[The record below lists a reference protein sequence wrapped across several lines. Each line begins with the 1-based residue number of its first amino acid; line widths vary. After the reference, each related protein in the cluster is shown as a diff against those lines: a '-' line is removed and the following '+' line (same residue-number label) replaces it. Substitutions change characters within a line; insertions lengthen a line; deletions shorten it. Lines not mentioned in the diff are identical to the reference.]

1 MSEPHR
7 VQFTSLPGSLNPA
20 FLKKS
25 RKEEVGGAEQHQDSE
40 PAAAAVRITLTLF
53 EPDHK
58 RCPEFFYPE
67 LVKNL
72 RGKVKGLQP
81 ADKVHHTRSAGL
93 MLRVVCQ
100 KGSGGQKQH
109 TEAWPPPQSKL
120 THSLPVLPLEGRV
133 RILSRTIFLI

>member
-25 RKEEVGGAEQHQDSE
+25 RKEEVGGAEQHQDPE

-67 LVKNL
+67 LVKNI

-81 ADKVHHTRSAGL
+81 GDKVPP
-93 MLRVVCQ
+93 
-100 KGSGGQKQH
+100 SG
-109 TEAWPPPQSKL
+109 PRL
-120 THSLPVLPLEGRV
+120 TLQ
-133 RILSRTIFLI
+133 I